1 MTNAPFGPAQLI
13 TMLLGQT
20 TRTQSVWQRTVTVK
34 EQQLVLPALSD
45 AQQVTVVVPIGNVE
59 VAGGVQT
66 TETSWQLS
74 DAEGDP

>member
-1 MTNAPFGPAQLI
+1 
-13 TMLLGQT
+13 MLLGQT
-20 TRTQSVWQRTVTVK
+20 TRTQSVGQRTVTVK

-74 DAEGDP
+74 DAGETRNPL